1 MPFTYPF
8 TKTDEDENFGPPV
21 VPGTPTTLPDPTTT
35 PPTTPETPTTT
46 TPNSSSLMNLLSPLF
61 TSLTDN
67 PNGLSGGMLAAYLAQ
82 AYNHYKDSDRYMTTA
97 DKYLGNLDPF
107 GSQRTKYQDSLS
119 SLMTDPE
126 GYLKNDPF
134 YQGQMRLVLGP
145 AGQMLRSKGYGNS
158 GNILTELTKLS
169 GDVTSKYIGDLR
181 KDLGHFAG
189 ADITPS
195 AAASL
200 LNTAMTGSINS
211 RNQALGDIGNLLTQ
225 LQRGNTTTTPPGGD
239 PTTIDS
245 WLNAFRSAGNKI
257 TPDLLRSALTLFRT
271 PEGGLDIARMQEAGL
286 SANDIINIVTNGNDT
301 GADIPP
307 PPTETDPGFNDPGL
321 PPLYPGDGY
330 GPPEPPLSEDYSI
343 LYNGDL
349 YGGNGP

>member
-1 MPFTYPF
+1 MTINPFRI
-8 TKTDEDENFGPPV
+8 KTDEGGDFGPPV
-21 VPGTPTTLPDPTTT
+21 VPYTPETPP
-35 PPTTPETPTTT
+35 PPTTPTTTITNTPTTT
-46 TPNSSSLMNLLSPLF
+46 TNSSSLMNLLSPLF
-61 TSLTDN
+61 TSLTSN

-97 DKYLGNLDPF
+97 DKYLGQLDPF

-134 YQGQMRLVLGP
+134 YQVQMRFILGP

-181 KDLGHFAG
+181 QDLGHFAG

-225 LQRGNTTTTPPGGD
+225 LQRGNTTTPPPGS
-239 PTTIDS
+239 PTTPED
-245 WLNAFRSAGNKI
+245 WLSLFRNAGNRI
-257 TPDLLRSALTLFRT
+257 TPDLLRPALSVFRT
-271 PEGGLDIARMQEAGL
+271 PEGGLDIARMQELGL
-286 SANDIINIVTNGNDT
+286 SANDIMNIITNGNDT

-307 PPTETDPGFNDPGL
+307 PPTETDPAFNDPEL

-330 GPPEPPLSEDYSI
+330 GPPEPPPTDDYGA
-343 LYNGDL
+343 LYTGDL